1 MGSGP
6 SVSKKTEYN
15 GIKVE
20 ACTLIPIT
28 ELQLL
33 GLALS
38 GVLQLCAATFVMTV
52 YREFFGGSI
61 SQEVSRGFIHR

>member
-33 GLALS
+33 NLALS
-38 GVLQLCAATFVMTV
+38 GVLQL
-52 YREFFGGSI
+52 
-61 SQEVSRGFIHR
+61 